1 MSTCAID
8 FTTFDRSI
16 PATTD
21 LFAHVNGGWAKRT
34 EIPDDKA
41 SWGAFHELREASEEA
56 VRQIIADLSCA
67 DRSTLNGEQ
76 RAIADLYA
84 SFMDTETISSRGLNA
99 IQPYV
104 DKVNQIS
111 SMDDLARHL
120 GWSAR
125 HGLSGLIDIDNDAD
139 PADPTRYILFIG
151 QSGISLPD
159 EEYYRLDEHESI
171 RVAYRDHVEAMLS
184 LCAFDHA
191 DDLADR
197 IVALETKIAAV
208 HWDKVRT
215 RDMVQMYHPQ
225 SWQDLCASTHFNWEL
240 FRQAA
245 DLPEQVVETIVN
257 AQHTFITDVDSLLSE
272 DSLDDW
278 KAWALWQIVDGFAP
292 YLADQIVEKNFDF
305 YGRTIQG
312 IPQIRQRWKRA
323 VSLVEGILGEAI
335 GKIYVERHFPAEY
348 KQRADELVANL
359 LEAYRRSITSLEWMG
374 EGTRREALD
383 KLDNFYPKIGYPNR
397 WRSYEALTITSDD
410 LIGNIVRANSF
421 EFDRM
426 IEQLSGPI
434 NRDEWLMYPQTV
446 NAYYHPLRNEIVF
459 PAAILQPPFFNAE
472 ADDAINYGAIGA
484 VIGHE
489 IGHGFD
495 DQGSTCDGQGRLRNW
510 WTDEDRKAFE
520 QRTAALVSQY
530 DELCPAAAPDV
541 HVNGQLTL
549 GENIGD
555 LGGLGIAYQAWIM
568 AGGDPNG
575 EKIDGYSPA
584 QRFFIGWA
592 QTWRTITRE
601 KAMKERIATDP
612 HSPDEI
618 RCNQV
623 VRNLDAFHEAFAT
636 TPDDPMWLPKDQRVT
651 IW

>member
-245 DLPEQVVETIVN
+245 DLPN
-257 AQHTFITDVDSLLSE
+257 RSLRRSSMLNIP
-272 DSLDDW
+272 LLPMW
-278 KAWALWQIVDGFAP
+278 IP
-292 YLADQIVEKNFDF
+292 YSA
-305 YGRTIQG
+305 R
-312 IPQIRQRWKRA
+312 IR
-323 VSLVEGILGEAI
+323 STI
-335 GKIYVERHFPAEY
+335 GKPGLCGRSLTVSPPILPIRS
-348 KQRADELVANL
+348 L
-359 LEAYRRSITSLEWMG
+359 RRISIFMDVPS
-374 EGTRREALD
+374 
-383 KLDNFYPKIGYPNR
+383 K
-397 WRSYEALTITSDD
+397 
-410 LIGNIVRANSF
+410 
-421 EFDRM
+421 
-426 IEQLSGPI
+426 
-434 NRDEWLMYPQTV
+434 
-446 NAYYHPLRNEIVF
+446 VF
-459 PAAILQPPFFNAE
+459 LKF
-472 ADDAINYGAIGA
+472 
-484 VIGHE
+484 VSV
-489 IGHGFD
+489 
-495 DQGSTCDGQGRLRNW
+495 GS
-510 WTDEDRKAFE
+510 
-520 QRTAALVSQY
+520 
-530 DELCPAAAPDV
+530 
-541 HVNGQLTL
+541 
-549 GENIGD
+549 
-555 LGGLGIAYQAWIM
+555 
-568 AGGDPNG
+568 
-575 EKIDGYSPA
+575 A
-584 QRFFIGWA
+584 Q
-592 QTWRTITRE
+592 
-601 KAMKERIATDP
+601 
-612 HSPDEI
+612 
-618 RCNQV
+618 
-623 VRNLDAFHEAFAT
+623 
-636 TPDDPMWLPKDQRVT
+636 
-651 IW
+651 